1 MIETVTS
8 LFGSGN
14 MNSLIKTG
22 GAVLTVLLV
31 VPALFKLLIVTIDE
45 GEAAIRTRNGRP
57 IIRKRSRP
65 GHEAGEVLVL
75 RPGSHAVFPILAWYR
90 RVDTRVRSTDLPA
103 RQLTGS
109 AGQQHLVHASFDWRP
124 VVTGTDLRVFELEVV
139 HVTERTGNIVGAAL
153 RDLVRSDGR
162 LELPMNADLSAAV
175 LDACAAHVRS
185 ACGIELLSV
194 VITGDALTDGYLLST
209 ALSAAPAAVDDL
221 TAARAATVLSA
232 HLARTA

>member
-1 MIETVTS
+1 
-8 LFGSGN
+8 

-57 IIRKRSRP
+57 IIRKRSRA
-65 GHEAGEVLVL
+65 GREAGEVLVL

-209 ALSAAPAAVDDL
+209 ALSATPAAVDDL